1 MTDMMTS
8 AATAGRVGAGGWVY
22 YPDNRAF
29 IEALRASGDLVQVDR
44 EVDWDLE
51 MGAIVRRV
59 CEKRGPS
66 PYFTKIKDYEG
77 FEALGAPLATYRK
90 LAVALGMP
98 ADSRIPDIAAVYL
111 ERTEGTPIPPRV
123 VDRSEA
129 PCKDVVHVG
138 DDANL
143 FDLPA
148 PMVHDGDGGRY
159 LCTWHMIVAGR
170 PGHRRGQLGHVP
182 ADGVRRE
189 DHGRARCCRSATWAR
204 CSTARAC
211 PGTSRCPSPPSSAWT
226 RWPASPR
233 ARPRRSPRTQL
244 CGMLMGEP
252 VELVKCETNDLLVPA
267 QAEIVIEGEILPGIN
282 MYEAPFGEYTG
293 YRTSPRE
300 ERSVYRVKAITHR
313 TRPILAVS
321 NMGVPTD
328 EGQLLRSFSLA
339 LEMEKLLRSQGIPIT
354 GVYMLPES
362 THHLVVIGVKP
373 AYSGIAQQCAQL
385 VFGSKLGP
393 WFHQVIV
400 VDDKTDIYSIPEVIH
415 AFSTRCDPS
424 RDIHIYAN
432 SVGTPL
438 NPYASPAD
446 RRIGRG
452 SKVCFDCLWPPEW
465 TRGETPILVSF
476 ASVYPK
482 DIVDKVTENWRS
494 YGFTD

>member
-1 MTDMMTS
+1 MADATTS
-8 AATAGRVGAGGWVY
+8 APGRVGAGGWVY
-22 YPDNRAF
+22 YRDNREF
-29 IEALRASGDLVQVDR
+29 IEALRASGDLVQVDQ
-44 EVDWDLE
+44 EVDWDME

-59 CEKRGPS
+59 CEKKGPS
-66 PYFTKIKDYEG
+66 PYFKQIKEYPG

-90 LAVALGMP
+90 LAVSLGLP
-98 ADSRIPDIAAVYL
+98 ADSSIPDIAKVYL
-111 ERTEGTPIPPRV
+111 ERTTSSTPIPPRV
-123 VDRSEA
+123 IDRADA
-129 PCKDVVHVG
+129 PCKDVVLLG
-138 DDANL
+138 DEANL

-159 LCTWHMIVAGR
+159 LCTWHMIVAADPDNGDVNWGMYR
-170 PGHRRGQLGHVP
+170 QMVFDEKTMVGPVLPFSDMGKMFHGKSVP
-182 ADGVRRE
+182 RNQPLPFATVIGMDPLAGIAACAPSQIPE
-189 DHGRARCCRSATWAR
+189 DM
-204 CSTARAC
+204 
-211 PGTSRCPSPPSSAWT
+211 
-226 RWPASPR
+226 
-233 ARPRRSPRTQL
+233 L

-252 VELVKCETNDLLVPA
+252 VELVKCETNDLMVPA
-267 QAEIVIEGEILPGIN
+267 HAEIIIEGEVLPGIE
-282 MYEAPFGEYTG
+282 MDEAPFGEYTG

-300 ERSVYRVKAITHR
+300 RRTVYRVKAITYR
-313 TRPILAVS
+313 KRPILAIS

-400 VDDKTDIYSIPEVIH
+400 VDDKTDIYNVDEVIH
-415 AFSTRCDPS
+415 AFSTRCDPA
-424 RDIHIYAN
+424 RDIHIYDN

-438 NPYASPAD
+438 NPYATPAD
-446 RRIGRG
+446 RKLGKG
-452 SKVCFDCLWPPEW
+452 SKVCFDCLWPLDW
-465 TRGETPILVSF
+465 SRGDTPILVSF
-476 ASVYPK
+476 NTVYPPE
-482 DIVDKVTENWRS
+482 IQEKVLSNWQS

>member
-59 CEKRGPS
+59 CERRGPS

-111 ERTEGTPIPPRV
+111 RAHGGHPDPAASRRPRRGVVQGRGPPRRGRQPV
-123 VDRSEA
+123 RPACPHGPRRRRRPVPVHLAHDR
-129 PCKDVVHVG
+129 
-138 DDANL
+138 
-143 FDLPA
+143 
-148 PMVHDGDGGRY
+148 R
-159 LCTWHMIVAGR
+159 GR
-170 PGHRRGQLGHVP
+170 PGHGRGQLGHVP
-182 ADGVRRE
+182 ADGLRRE
-189 DHGRARCCRSATWAR
+189 DHGRPGAAVQRHGQDVPRQERAPEPAVALRHRDRDGPAGRHRRVRSLADPEDT
-204 CSTARAC
+204 
-211 PGTSRCPSPPSSAWT
+211 
-226 RWPASPR
+226 
-233 ARPRRSPRTQL
+233 L

-339 LEMEKLLRSQGIPIT
+339 LEMEKLLAQPGHPHHR
-354 GVYMLPES
+354 GV
-362 THHLVVIGVKP
+362 
-373 AYSGIAQQCAQL
+373 
-385 VFGSKLGP
+385 
-393 WFHQVIV
+393 
-400 VDDKTDIYSIPEVIH
+400 H
-415 AFSTRCDPS
+415 AARVHP
-424 RDIHIYAN
+424 
-432 SVGTPL
+432 P
-438 NPYASPAD
+438 P
-446 RRIGRG
+446 RRH
-452 SKVCFDCLWPPEW
+452 
-465 TRGETPILVSF
+465 RGETGIQRHRPAVRAAGVRQQARPVVPPGDRRGRQDRHLQHPRGHPRVLDPLRPVPGHPHLRQLRWHTVEPVRL
-476 ASVYPK
+476 ARRPTRRARLEGLLRLPLAAG
-482 DIVDKVTENWRS
+482 VDAAGRPRS
-494 YGFTD
+494 SSRSARSTRKTSWTR